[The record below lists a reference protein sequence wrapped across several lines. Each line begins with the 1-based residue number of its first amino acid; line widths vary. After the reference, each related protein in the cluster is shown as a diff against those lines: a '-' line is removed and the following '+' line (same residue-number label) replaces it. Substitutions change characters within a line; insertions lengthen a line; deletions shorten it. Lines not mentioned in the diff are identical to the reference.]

1 MNQEDA
7 NNANAPQTP
16 DSAAED
22 QQQPSTGA
30 DKPRGAGGSGPPAAQ
45 KGGTAAGK
53 RAAAA
58 KSAKPTASETAG
70 QAPAGAAGAAPGGKP
85 AASGDATP
93 APPRTARERPA
104 ARGGAAGTRP
114 AAGARA
120 ARAARGGADAGARST
135 AAVSAVARGGGGAA
149 AAAGDVSRRGFL
161 SWISAGWLAFGALT
175 TGTLIGTVRFLFP
188 NVLFEPPQTFRA
200 GFPEEYTI
208 GDVSTRFK
216 DQFGVWIVRTPNE
229 IYVLST
235 VCTHLGCTPNWLSG
249 EQKFK
254 CPCHGSG
261 FRKTGINF
269 EGPAPRPLERY
280 RVALAD
286 DGQILVDKTRKYQ
299 WEKGE
304 WTDPESF
311 LAV

>member
-1 MNQEDA
+1 MREPENEYTEMSQEDA
-7 NNANAPQTP
+7 KAGPQAPKPEAAGTTGGSG
-16 DSAAED
+16 DAAEAAKNAA
-22 QQQPSTGA
+22 STGA
-30 DKPRGAGGSGPPAAQ
+30 APKD
-45 KGGTAAGK
+45 
-53 RAAAA
+53 AAA
-58 KSAKPTASETAG
+58 KSA
-70 QAPAGAAGAAPGGKP
+70 APKP
-85 AASGDATP
+85 AAAARRAAAAGDS
-93 APPRTARERPA
+93 PRAGGAAERPA
-104 ARGGAAGTRP
+104 GRA

-120 ARAARGGADAGARST
+120 ARAGAAGARST
-135 AAVSAVARGGGGAA
+135 AAVSARAAGGAA
-149 AAAGDVSRRGFL
+149 AAAVAGGEVSRRGFL
-161 SWISAGWLAFGALT
+161 SWITAGWLAFGALT
-175 TGTLIGTVRFLFP
+175 ASTLIGTVRFLFP

-200 GFPEEYTI
+200 GFPEEYTV

-216 DQFGVWIVRTPNE
+216 DQFGVWIVRTPTE

-304 WTDPESF
+304 WSDPESF

>member
-7 NNANAPQTP
+7 KAPNAPQTP
-16 DSAAED
+16 DSDAE
-22 QQQPSTGA
+22 G
-30 DKPRGAGGSGPPAAQ
+30 KPQPPAA
-45 KGGTAAGK
+45 GAGTPRAAREPAPPAGDSGSAAGSPENPAPATSAPAK
-53 RAAAA
+53 PAAAD
-58 KSAKPTASETAG
+58 TGG
-70 QAPAGAAGAAPGGKP
+70 QRPAGAARAR
-85 AASGDATP
+85 AAS
-93 APPRTARERPA
+93 
-104 ARGGAAGTRP
+104 
-114 AAGARA
+114 ARA
-120 ARAARGGADAGARST
+120 ARAAAGADVPST
-135 AAVSAVARGGGGAA
+135 AAISTGGGAA
-149 AAAGDVSRRGFL
+149 AVAAAGGDVSRRGFL
-161 SWISAGWLAFGALT
+161 SWISAGWLAFAALT

-188 NVLFEPPQTFRA
+188 NVLFEPPQMFRA
-200 GFPEEYTI
+200 GFPEEYTV
-208 GDVSTRFK
+208 GNVSTRFK
-216 DQFGVWIVRTPNE
+216 DQFAVWIVRTPTE

-235 VCTHLGCTPNWLSG
+235 VCTHLGCTPNWLDG

-280 RVALAD
+280 KVSLAD

-304 WTDPESF
+304 WIDPESF

>member
-1 MNQEDA
+1 MSQEDA
-7 NNANAPQTP
+7 KAGEAPQ
-16 DSAAED
+16 AAG
-22 QQQPSTGA
+22 P
-30 DKPRGAGGSGPPAAQ
+30 AGGSEEQPAAAVA
-45 KGGTAAGK
+45 GTPEAAERAPRSS

-58 KSAKPTASETAG
+58 GE
-70 QAPAGAAGAAPGGKP
+70 GAAAPGGV
-85 AASGDATP
+85 A
-93 APPRTARERPA
+93 
-104 ARGGAAGTRP
+104 GGAAGRP
-114 AAGARA
+114 PARAAGRSARA
-120 ARAARGGADAGARST
+120 ARAGAAGARST
-135 AAVSAVARGGGGAA
+135 AAVSARPGAA
-149 AAAGDVSRRGFL
+149 GAVAAAGTGDVSRRGFL
-161 SWISAGWLAFGALT
+161 SWITAGWLAFGALT
-175 TGTLIGTVRFLFP
+175 AGTLIGTVRFLFP

-200 GFPEEYTI
+200 GFPEEYTV

-216 DQFGVWIVRTPNE
+216 DQFAVWIVRTPTE

-280 RVALAD
+280 RVTMAD

-299 WEKGE
+299 WEKDE
-304 WTDPESF
+304 WSDPESF

>member
-1 MNQEDA
+1 MSQEDA
-7 NNANAPQTP
+7 KAGTGPQAPKPQKAS
-16 DSAAED
+16 SA
-22 QQQPSTGA
+22 
-30 DKPRGAGGSGPPAAQ
+30 GSEEAA
-45 KGGTAAGK
+45 
-53 RAAAA
+53 
-58 KSAKPTASETAG
+58 
-70 QAPAGAAGAAPGGKP
+70 QAPAGASPAAAEGARAPKP
-85 AASGDATP
+85 AAG
-93 APPRTARERPA
+93 TA
-104 ARGGAAGTRP
+104 GGATAAGAGSAKEAAAAAAAGSGSPRAAGGAGRRAP
-114 AAGARA
+114 ARAAAGARA
-120 ARAARGGADAGARST
+120 ARADAAGARST
-135 AAVSAVARGGGGAA
+135 AAVSARAGAA
-149 AAAGDVSRRGFL
+149 AAGGGEVSRRGFL
-161 SWISAGWLAFGALT
+161 SWITAGWLAFGALT
-175 TGTLIGTVRFLFP
+175 ASTLIGTVRFLFP

-200 GFPEEYTI
+200 GFPEEYTV

-216 DQFGVWIVRTPNE
+216 DQFGVWIVRTPTE

-304 WTDPESF
+304 WNDPESF

>member
-1 MNQEDA
+1 MNQPDA
-7 NNANAPQTP
+7 KA
-16 DSAAED
+16 
-22 QQQPSTGA
+22 
-30 DKPRGAGGSGPPAAQ
+30 GSGP
-45 KGGTAAGK
+45 
-53 RAAAA
+53 
-58 KSAKPTASETAG
+58 
-70 QAPAGAAGAAPGGKP
+70 QAPKPRNAGAAGGSEAGAEAPGGGAPQAAAQSDPAP
-85 AASGDATP
+85 AAAAAAETGTTRGAG
-93 APPRTARERPA
+93 ARRA
-104 ARGGAAGTRP
+104 AGAGGAR

-120 ARAARGGADAGARST
+120 ARAGAGAGARST
-135 AAVSAVARGGGGAA
+135 AAVSPRSGGAA
-149 AAAGDVSRRGFL
+149 ASAGTGDVSRRGFL
-161 SWISAGWLAFGALT
+161 SWISAGWLAFAALT
-175 TGTLIGTVRFLFP
+175 AGTLIGTVRYLFP

-200 GFPEEYTI
+200 GFPEEYTV

-216 DQFGVWIVRTPNE
+216 DQFGVWIVRSTTE

-235 VCTHLGCTPNWLSG
+235 ICTHLGCTPNWLDG

-304 WTDPESF
+304 WSDPESF

>member
-1 MNQEDA
+1 MSQQDA
-7 NNANAPQTP
+7 KAGTGPQAPKPQRAGTTGSEEAAQAP
-16 DSAAED
+16 EGVAPKAAEGAS
-22 QQQPSTGA
+22 PAKAAA
-30 DKPRGAGGSGPPAAQ
+30 DKAEAGAGGGAA
-45 KGGTAAGK
+45 AR
-53 RAAAA
+53 RAAAGGG
-58 KSAKPTASETAG
+58 SPR
-70 QAPAGAAGAAPGGKP
+70 AA
-85 AASGDATP
+85 
-93 APPRTARERPA
+93 
-104 ARGGAAGTRP
+104 GGAAERTP
-114 AAGARA
+114 ARAA
-120 ARAARGGADAGARST
+120 ARAARGAAAGAPST
-135 AAVSAVARGGGGAA
+135 AAVSTRPVAGAA
-149 AAAGDVSRRGFL
+149 AAAAGGSEVSRRGFL
-161 SWISAGWLAFGALT
+161 SWITAGWLAFGALT

-200 GFPEEYTI
+200 GFPEEYTV

-216 DQFGVWIVRTPNE
+216 SQFAVWIVRTPTE

-235 VCTHLGCTPNWLSG
+235 VCTHLGCTPNWLTG

-286 DGQILVDKTRKYQ
+286 DGQILIDKTRKYQ

-304 WTDPESF
+304 WSDPESF

>member
-7 NNANAPQTP
+7 KNANAPQTP
-16 DSAAED
+16 DSAGGE
-22 QQQPSTGA
+22 QQPAT
-30 DKPRGAGGSGPPAAQ
+30 DKP
-45 KGGTAAGK
+45 
-53 RAAAA
+53 AAA
-58 KSAKPTASETAG
+58 KPAGPAAAGTAKP
-70 QAPAGAAGAAPGGKP
+70 AAAGKP
-85 AASGDATP
+85 AASGGAKP
-93 APPRTARERPA
+93 APAGEGRERPA
-104 ARGGAAGTRP
+104 AARGAAAGARAGGARAG
-114 AAGARA
+114 GARA
-120 ARAARGGADAGARST
+120 ARAAAGAGAPST
-135 AAVSAVARGGGGAA
+135 AAVSAVGRGAA
-149 AAAGDVSRRGFL
+149 AAAGEVSRRGFL

-216 DQFGVWIVRTPNE
+216 DQFAVWIVRTPTE

-280 RVALAD
+280 RVALSD

>member
-7 NNANAPQTP
+7 KNANAPQTP
-16 DSAAED
+16 DSAGSE
-22 QQQPSTGA
+22 QQPA
-30 DKPRGAGGSGPPAAQ
+30 AAKPA
-45 KGGTAAGK
+45 AAGK
-53 RAAAA
+53 Q
-58 KSAKPTASETAG
+58 EG
-70 QAPAGAAGAAPGGKP
+70 P
-85 AASGDATP
+85 AASGGAKP
-93 APPRTARERPA
+93 APAGGGRERPA
-104 ARGGAAGTRP
+104 AARGAAAGAR
-114 AAGARA
+114 AGGARA
-120 ARAARGGADAGARST
+120 ARAAAGAGVPST
-135 AAVSAVARGGGGAA
+135 AAVSAVGRGAA
-149 AAAGDVSRRGFL
+149 AAAGEVSRRGFL

-216 DQFGVWIVRTPNE
+216 DQFGVWIVRTPTE

-280 RVALAD
+280 RVALSD

-311 LAV
+311 LTV

>member
-7 NNANAPQTP
+7 KAPNAPQTP
-16 DSAAED
+16 DSDAE
-22 QQQPSTGA
+22 G
-30 DKPRGAGGSGPPAAQ
+30 KPQPPAAGAGTPRAAREPAQ
-45 KGGTAAGK
+45 PAGDSGSATGSPEKPAPATSAPAKPAAADTGGQ
-53 RAAAA
+53 RPAAAA
-58 KSAKPTASETAG
+58 RAR
-70 QAPAGAAGAAPGGKP
+70 AAGA
-85 AASGDATP
+85 
-93 APPRTARERPA
+93 
-104 ARGGAAGTRP
+104 RP

-120 ARAARGGADAGARST
+120 ARAARAAAGADVPST
-135 AAVSAVARGGGGAA
+135 AAISVGGGGAA
-149 AAAGDVSRRGFL
+149 AAAAGGDVSRRGFL
-161 SWISAGWLAFGALT
+161 SWISAGWLAFAALT

-200 GFPEEYTI
+200 GLPEEYTV
-208 GDVSTRFK
+208 GNVSTRFK
-216 DQFGVWIVRTPNE
+216 DQFAVWIVRTPAE

-235 VCTHLGCTPNWLSG
+235 VCTHLGCTPNWLDG

-280 RVALAD
+280 KVSLAD

>member
-7 NNANAPQTP
+7 KAPNAPQTP
-16 DSAAED
+16 DSDAE
-22 QQQPSTGA
+22 G
-30 DKPRGAGGSGPPAAQ
+30 KPQPPAA
-45 KGGTAAGK
+45 GAGTPRAAREPAQPAGDSGSAAGSPDK
-53 RAAAA
+53 PAPAPSAPAKPAAAD
-58 KSAKPTASETAG
+58 TGG
-70 QAPAGAAGAAPGGKP
+70 QRPAGAA
-85 AASGDATP
+85 
-93 APPRTARERPA
+93 RAR
-104 ARGGAAGTRP
+104 AAGARP

-120 ARAARGGADAGARST
+120 ARATPGADVPST
-135 AAVSAVARGGGGAA
+135 AAISTGGGAA
-149 AAAGDVSRRGFL
+149 ALAAAGGDVSRRGFL

-188 NVLFEPPQTFRA
+188 NVLFEPPQMFRA
-200 GFPEEYTI
+200 GFPEEYTV
-208 GDVSTRFK
+208 GNVSTRFK
-216 DQFGVWIVRTPNE
+216 DQFAVWIVRTPTE

-235 VCTHLGCTPNWLSG
+235 VCTHLGCTPNWLDG

-280 RVALAD
+280 KVTLAD

-304 WTDPESF
+304 WIDPESF